1 MVLTRPIVQP
11 FDDSHISLAETF
23 ADQAVIAIENARLFD
38 EVQAKTRDLEESLE
52 QQTATS
58 EVLQVISSSPGELE
72 PVFQTMLEN
81 ATRVCGA
88 NFGTMYRYDG
98 AFHLMASHNAPPALV
113 EARMRTPVH
122 LPPPDT
128 GLGRLERTKQ
138 VVHIHDITTEP
149 GYATDHSYVAGSK
162 LSGARTI
169 LIVPMLKDAELVGS
183 INIFRQEVRPFTDKQ
198 IELLG
203 NFAKQAV
210 IAIENTRLLKE
221 LRESLQQQTATADVL
236 KTISRSS
243 INLETVINTLVETA
257 ARLCRADQ
265 ALMFR
270 RRDDK
275 YHMLAACGL
284 TEEVRDFVRT
294 HPLAADRGTISGRV
308 ELERRVVHVPDVLQD
323 PEYTYWE
330 GQKLSGY
337 RTMLG
342 IPLLRED
349 ALIGIFVIQR
359 TLVDPFTNKE
369 IELATS
375 FADQVVIAIENARL
389 FEELRQS
396 LQQQTAT
403 ADVLKVI
410 SHSAFDLGTVLQ
422 TLVESAARL
431 CDAEKAN
438 ITRQAGEVFYRAEFC
453 GFSDG
458 FMDHRRRIAI
468 KPGRGSAR
476 GRA

>member
-11 FDDSHISLAETF
+11 FDDSHIALVTTF
-23 ADQAVIAIENARLFD
+23 ADQAVIAIQNVKLFED
-38 EVQAKTRDLEESLE
+38 VQARTRDLQESLE

-81 ATRVCGA
+81 ATRICGA

-169 LIVPMLKDAELVGS
+169 LLVPMLMDAELVGS

-203 NFAKQAV
+203 NFAKKAV

-243 INLETVINTLVETA
+243 IDLETVINTLVETA

-265 ALMFR
+265 ALMYR

-275 YHMLAACGL
+275 YHVVASRGL
-284 TEEVRDFVRT
+284 SEQAKAFVAKYLLV
-294 HPLAADRGTISGRV
+294 PDRG
-308 ELERRVVHVPDVLQD
+308 
-323 PEYTYWE
+323 
-330 GQKLSGY
+330 
-337 RTMLG
+337 
-342 IPLLRED
+342 
-349 ALIGIFVIQR
+349 ALIGRV
-359 TLVDPFTNKE
+359 
-369 IELATS
+369 
-375 FADQVVIAIENARL
+375 
-389 FEELRQS
+389 
-396 LQQQTAT
+396 
-403 ADVLKVI
+403 
-410 SHSAFDLGTVLQ
+410 
-422 TLVESAARL
+422 
-431 CDAEKAN
+431 
-438 ITRQAGEVFYRAEFC
+438 
-453 GFSDG
+453 
-458 FMDHRRRIAI
+458 
-468 KPGRGSAR
+468 
-476 GRA
+476 